1 MGMERMKWKKWS
13 NGTGGSNC
21 VEVLYGNTG
30 VVYVRDSK
38 SPAASTLAFSRDEWN
53 SFLDGVRNG
62 AFDL

>member
-1 MGMERMKWKKWS
+1 MERMKWTKFS

-38 SPAASTLAFSRDEWN
+38 APSAATLAFTRDEWA
-53 SFLDGVRNG
+53 SFLEGVRKG